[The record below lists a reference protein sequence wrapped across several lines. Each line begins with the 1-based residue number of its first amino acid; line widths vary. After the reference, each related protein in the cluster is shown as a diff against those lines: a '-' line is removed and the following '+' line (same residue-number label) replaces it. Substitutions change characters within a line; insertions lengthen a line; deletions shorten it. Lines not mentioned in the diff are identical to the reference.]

1 MLVSPPVSDLVIEQT
16 VFVVSMAEA
25 RPRLDAALKEQ
36 FPGGM
41 LQRRWEG
48 EVLHLTGPGARGTI
62 VYETGRLV
70 GRAELKPPA
79 SLMRPVIE
87 KKISAALAAL
97 AGEADGAAPAPSP
110 APQP

>member
-1 MLVSPPVSDLVIEQT
+1 MPDPPPVLASPLVSDLIIERPT
-16 VFVVSMAEA
+16 SASSMAEA
-25 RPRLDAALKEQ
+25 RARLDAALKEQ

-48 EVLHLTGPGARGTI
+48 EVLHLTGPGASGTI
-62 VYETGRLV
+62 VYDAGRLV

-87 KKISAALAAL
+87 KKISAALEVL
-97 AGEADGAAPAPSP
+97 AG
-110 APQP
+110 